1 MSLFAT
7 PSISTSAEPATARR
21 AIVASLLALAAAGS
35 GLPIAAHAQPAATF
49 PSKPVTLLVPFPPG
63 AATDA
68 VARALAVPLAKHL
81 GQQVIVENRPG
92 AAGTM
97 ATSMVAQSAATDGH
111 TVAIAPATI
120 FRVPHLQKVP
130 YETMKDLTFI
140 MNFSGYTFSLVV
152 AESTGIKSVPEFVTY
167 AKANPGK
174 VSIGA
179 SGAGSTGHIAT
190 HMLGQKSGTDLTF
203 VPFKGGAEVLS
214 AFVGGHISA
223 VIDGGWAQI
232 EKQGKG
238 RVLMTFQDKRIPRLP
253 NVPTAREAGYDIV
266 SISPIGLVG
275 PKNMDPKAVRAWHDA
290 MKASLAD
297 PAYRK
302 LLELHD
308 LEDAYLSGDDYRKL
322 AQRLWV
328 DKSKRA
334 AASTP
339 SPPTPGC
346 PPTPSAANSPKAG
359 AGRRTRCG
367 WRSSCARG

>member
-1 MSLFAT
+1 MSL
-7 PSISTSAEPATARR
+7 PGRR
-21 AIVASLLALAAAGS
+21 ALLSVLACSVWGLGALPAAV
-35 GLPIAAHAQPAATF
+35 HAQAQPF

-68 VARALAVPLAKHL
+68 VARALAVPLAKNL
-81 GQQVIVENRPG
+81 GQPVVVENKAG

-97 ATSMVAQSAATDGH
+97 AASIVAQSSNTDGY

-130 YETMKDLTFI
+130 YDTMKDLTFI

-152 AESTGIKSVPEFVTY
+152 AESLGVKSVPEFVTW

-174 VSIGA
+174 ISIGA
-179 SGAGSTGHIAT
+179 SGSGSTGHIAT

-214 AFVGGHISA
+214 AFVGGHINS

-238 RVLMTFQDKRIPRLP
+238 RVLMTFQEKRIPRLP

-275 PKNMDPKAVRAWHDA
+275 PKGMDPKVVRIWHDA
-290 MKASLAD
+290 MKAALAD
-297 PAYRK
+297 PAYKK

-308 LEDAYLSGDDYRKL
+308 LEDAYMSGEDYQKL
-322 AQRLWV
+322 AARLWV
-328 DKSKRA
+328 DEKKNFDMIGMK
-334 AASTP
+334 P
-339 SPPTPGC
+339 
-346 PPTPSAANSPKAG
+346 N
-359 AGRRTRCG
+359 
-367 WRSSCARG
+367 

>member
-167 AKANPGK
+167 AKANQGK

-328 DKSKRA
+328 DEKKNFDMIGMK
-334 AASTP
+334 P
-339 SPPTPGC
+339 Q
-346 PPTPSAANSPKAG
+346 
-359 AGRRTRCG
+359 
-367 WRSSCARG
+367 

>member
-1 MSLFAT
+1 M
-7 PSISTSAEPATARR
+7 TARFSF
-21 AIVASLLALAAAGS
+21 SLPVRRVLLGALACSAAGF
-35 GLPIAAHAQPAATF
+35 GVLPAIAQAQAQPF

-68 VARALAVPLAKHL
+68 VARALAVPLAKSL
-81 GQQVIVENRPG
+81 GQTVVVENKAG

-97 ATSMVAQSAATDGH
+97 AASIVAQSSNPDGY

-130 YETMKDLTFI
+130 YDTMKDLTFI

-152 AESTGIKSVPEFVTY
+152 AESLGVKTVPEFVTW

-174 VSIGA
+174 ISIGA

-190 HMLGQKSGTDLTF
+190 HMLGQKSSTDLTF

-214 AFVGGHISA
+214 AFVGGHINS

-238 RVLMTFQDKRIPRLP
+238 RVLMTFQEKRIPRLP
-253 NVPTAREAGYDIV
+253 NVPTARESGYDIV

-275 PKNMDPKAVRAWHDA
+275 PKGMDPKVVRIWHDA
-290 MKASLAD
+290 MRAALSD

-308 LEDAYLSGDDYRKL
+308 LEDAYMSGEDYQKL
-322 AQRLWV
+322 AARLWV
-328 DKSKRA
+328 DEKKNFDMIGMK
-334 AASTP
+334 P
-339 SPPTPGC
+339 
-346 PPTPSAANSPKAG
+346 N
-359 AGRRTRCG
+359 
-367 WRSSCARG
+367 

>member
-1 MSLFAT
+1 MTLFAT
-7 PSISTSAEPATARR
+7 PSVTTPAEPAAARR
-21 AIVASLLALAAAGS
+21 AMIASLLALAAAGS
-35 GLPIAAHAQPAATF
+35 GLPIASHAQPAATF

-97 ATSMVAQSAATDGH
+97 ATSMVAQSPATDGH

-152 AESTGIKSVPEFVTY
+152 AESTGIKSVPEFVAY

-214 AFVGGHISA
+214 AFVGGHITA

-238 RVLMTFQDKRIPRLP
+238 RVLMTFQEKRIPRLP

-328 DKSKRA
+328 DEKKNFDMIGMK
-334 AASTP
+334 P
-339 SPPTPGC
+339 Q
-346 PPTPSAANSPKAG
+346 
-359 AGRRTRCG
+359 
-367 WRSSCARG
+367 

>member
-1 MSLFAT
+1 MARFASPTITTT
-7 PSISTSAEPATARR
+7 PTRSPSVFRLSAGQVLNRRRAATAVRG
-21 AIVASLLALAAAGS
+21 LLAAGLAWVGLAA
-35 GLPIAAHAQPAATF
+35 GLPMLAHAQPAF

-68 VARALAVPLAKHL
+68 IARALAVPLAKHL

-97 ATSMVAQSAATDGH
+97 AASMVAQSSATDGH
-111 TVAIAPATI
+111 TVAISPATI

-130 YETMKDLTFI
+130 YDTMKDLTFI

-152 AESTGIKSVPEFVTY
+152 ADSTGIKSVPEFVAY

-179 SGAGSTGHIAT
+179 SGSGSTGHIAT
-190 HMLGQKSGTDLTF
+190 HMLGQKTGTDLTF
-203 VPFKGGAEVLS
+203 VPFKGGSEVLG
-214 AFVGGHISA
+214 AFVGGHINS

-238 RVLMTFQDKRIPRLP
+238 RVLMTFQEKRIPRLP

-275 PKNMDPKAVRAWHDA
+275 PKNMDPRAVRAWHDA

-297 PAYRK
+297 PAYRR
-302 LLELHD
+302 LLDLHD
-308 LEDAYLSGDDYRKL
+308 LEDAYLSGDDYLKL

-328 DKSKRA
+328 DEKKNFDMIGMK
-334 AASTP
+334 P
-339 SPPTPGC
+339 Q
-346 PPTPSAANSPKAG
+346 
-359 AGRRTRCG
+359 
-367 WRSSCARG
+367 

>member
-328 DKSKRA
+328 DEKKNFDMIGMK
-334 AASTP
+334 P
-339 SPPTPGC
+339 Q
-346 PPTPSAANSPKAG
+346 
-359 AGRRTRCG
+359 
-367 WRSSCARG
+367 

>member
-1 MSLFAT
+1 MSRLSK
-7 PSISTSAEPATARR
+7 PSAPAGANLRSSRRRTSAA
-21 AIVASLLALAAAGS
+21 LLAFAASAVGLSGSALAQTAA
-35 GLPIAAHAQPAATF
+35 PF
-49 PSKPVTLLVPFPPG
+49 PSKPLTLMVPFPPG

-81 GQQVIVENRPG
+81 GQQVVVENRPG

-97 ATSMVAQSAATDGH
+97 ATSIVAQSAATDGH

-130 YETMKDLTFI
+130 YDTLKDLTFI

-152 AESTGIKSVPEFVTY
+152 AESTGIKTVPEFVAY

-174 VSIGA
+174 ISIGA

-190 HMLGQKSGTDLTF
+190 HMLAQKTGTDLTF

-238 RVLMTFQDKRIPRLP
+238 RVLMTFQEQRIPRLP

-275 PKNMDPKAVRAWHDA
+275 PKNMDPRAVKVWHDA
-290 MKASLAD
+290 MKAALSD
-297 PAYRK
+297 PMYRK

-308 LEDAYLSGDDYRKL
+308 LEDAYMSGDDYRKL
-322 AQRLWV
+322 AQKLWV
-328 DKSKRA
+328 DEKKNFDMIGMK
-334 AASTP
+334 P
-339 SPPTPGC
+339 Q
-346 PPTPSAANSPKAG
+346 
-359 AGRRTRCG
+359 
-367 WRSSCARG
+367 

>member
-1 MSLFAT
+1 MFLF
-7 PSISTSAEPATARR
+7 SSTVCLPALVSSRSRARR
-21 AIVASLLALAAAGS
+21 ALLGAGALLAASAAVLPATTLAQG
-35 GLPIAAHAQPAATF
+35 QPF
-49 PSKPVTLLVPFPPG
+49 PSKQVTLLVPFPPG

-81 GQQVIVENRPG
+81 GQQVVVENRAG
-92 AAGTM
+92 AAGTL
-97 ATSMVAQSAATDGH
+97 ATAAVAQSTATDGH

-130 YETMKDLTFI
+130 YDTMKDLTFI
-140 MNFSGYTFSLVV
+140 MNFSGYTFSLVL
-152 AESTGIKSVPEFVTY
+152 AESLGIKSVPEFVSW

-179 SGAGSTGHIAT
+179 SGSGSTGHIAT

-214 AFVGGHISA
+214 AFVGGHINA

-238 RVLMTFQDKRIPRLP
+238 RVIMTFQDKRIPRLP
-253 NVPTAREAGYDIV
+253 NVPTARESGYDIV

-275 PKNMDPKAVRAWHDA
+275 PKGMDPKAVRAWHDA
-290 MKASLAD
+290 MKVALAD
-297 PAYRK
+297 PAYKK

-308 LEDAYLSGDDYRKL
+308 LEDAYMSGEDYQKL
-322 AQRLWV
+322 AARLWV
-328 DKSKRA
+328 DEKKNFEA
-334 AASTP
+334 IGMKT
-339 SPPTPGC
+339 
-346 PPTPSAANSPKAG
+346 N
-359 AGRRTRCG
+359 
-367 WRSSCARG
+367 

>member
-1 MSLFAT
+1 MTCQMTRARGRRNALAT
-7 PSISTSAEPATARR
+7 
-21 AIVASLLALAAAGS
+21 VFGLAL
-35 GLPIAAHAQPAATF
+35 GLSAVTPVALAQTQSF
-49 PSKPVTLLVPFPPG
+49 PVKPVTLLVPFPPG

-68 VARALAVPLAKHL
+68 IARALAVPLARNL
-81 GQQVIVENRPG
+81 GQPVVVENRAG

-97 ATSMVAQSAATDGH
+97 AASIVAQSSNPDGY

-130 YETMKDLTFI
+130 YDTMKDLTFI

-152 AESTGIKSVPEFVTY
+152 AESTGIKSVPEFVNW

-174 VSIGA
+174 MSIGA
-179 SGAGSTGHIAT
+179 SGSGSTGHIAT
-190 HMLGQKSGTDLTF
+190 HMLGQKTSTDLTF

-214 AFVGGHISA
+214 AFVGGHING

-238 RVLMTFQDKRIPRLP
+238 RVLMTFQEKRIPRLP
-253 NVPTAREAGYDIV
+253 NVPTAREMGYDIV

-275 PKNMDPKAVRAWHDA
+275 PKGMDPKVVRIWHDA
-290 MKASLAD
+290 MRAALAD

-308 LEDAYLSGDDYRKL
+308 LEDAYLSGEDYQKL
-322 AQRLWV
+322 AARLWV
-328 DKSKRA
+328 DEKKNFEMI
-334 AASTP
+334 
-339 SPPTPGC
+339 GMKG
-346 PPTPSAANSPKAG
+346 N
-359 AGRRTRCG
+359 
-367 WRSSCARG
+367 

>member
-1 MSLFAT
+1 MALPT
-7 PSISTSAEPATARR
+7 LTAPRIDPVRR
-21 AIVASLLALAAAGS
+21 IVLASLIAGAS
-35 GLPIAAHAQPAATF
+35 IAASLPGVAMAQAAF

-68 VARALAVPLAKHL
+68 IARALAVPLAKNL
-81 GQQVIVENRPG
+81 GQQVVVENRPG

-97 ATSMVAQSAATDGH
+97 AASLVAQSAATDGH

-130 YETMKDLTFI
+130 YDTMKDLSFI

-152 AESTGIKSVPEFVTY
+152 AESTGIKSVPEFVAY

-174 VSIGA
+174 ISIGA
-179 SGAGSTGHIAT
+179 SGSGSTGHIAT
-190 HMLGQKSGTDLTF
+190 HLLGQKTGTDLTF

-214 AFVGGHISA
+214 AFVGGHISS

-238 RVLMTFQDKRIPRLP
+238 RVLMTFQEKRIPRLP
-253 NVPTAREAGYDIV
+253 NVPTARESGYDIV

-275 PKNMDPKAVRAWHDA
+275 PKGMDPKAIRVWHDA
-290 MKASLAD
+290 MKASLSD

-308 LEDAYLSGDDYRKL
+308 LEDAYMSGDDYLKL

-328 DKSKRA
+328 DEKKNFDMI
-334 AASTP
+334 
-339 SPPTPGC
+339 GM
-346 PPTPSAANSPKAG
+346 KQQ
-359 AGRRTRCG
+359 
-367 WRSSCARG
+367 

>member
-1 MSLFAT
+1 MALPT
-7 PSISTSAEPATARR
+7 LTAQCVDPVRR
-21 AIVASLLALAAAGS
+21 IMLASLIAGAS
-35 GLPIAAHAQPAATF
+35 IAATLPGVAMAQAAF

-68 VARALAVPLAKHL
+68 IARALAVPLAKNL
-81 GQQVIVENRPG
+81 GQQVVVENRPG

-97 ATSMVAQSAATDGH
+97 AASLVAQSAATDGH

-130 YETMKDLTFI
+130 YDTMKDLSFI

-152 AESTGIKSVPEFVTY
+152 AESTGIKSVPEFVAY

-174 VSIGA
+174 ISIGA
-179 SGAGSTGHIAT
+179 SGSGSTGHIAT
-190 HMLGQKSGTDLTF
+190 HLLGQKTGTDLTF

-214 AFVGGHISA
+214 AFVGGHINS

-238 RVLMTFQDKRIPRLP
+238 RVLMTFQEKRIPRLP
-253 NVPTAREAGYDIV
+253 NVPTARESGYDIV

-275 PKNMDPKAVRAWHDA
+275 PKGMDPKAIRVWHDA
-290 MKASLAD
+290 MKASLSD

-308 LEDAYLSGDDYRKL
+308 LEDAYMSGDDYLKL

-328 DKSKRA
+328 DEKKNFDMI
-334 AASTP
+334 
-339 SPPTPGC
+339 GM
-346 PPTPSAANSPKAG
+346 KQQ
-359 AGRRTRCG
+359 
-367 WRSSCARG
+367 

>member
-140 MNFSGYTFSLVV
+140 MNFSGYTFPLVV

-328 DKSKRA
+328 DEKKNFDMIGMK
-334 AASTP
+334 P
-339 SPPTPGC
+339 Q
-346 PPTPSAANSPKAG
+346 
-359 AGRRTRCG
+359 
-367 WRSSCARG
+367 

>member
-1 MSLFAT
+1 MALPTPTAQCVNLLRRTVMASFVVGASIAAT
-7 PSISTSAEPATARR
+7 LPGAATAQT
-21 AIVASLLALAAAGS
+21 A
-35 GLPIAAHAQPAATF
+35 F

-68 VARALAVPLAKHL
+68 IARALAVPLAKNL
-81 GQQVIVENRPG
+81 GQQVVVENRPG

-97 ATSMVAQSAATDGH
+97 AASLVAQSAATDGY

-130 YETMKDLTFI
+130 YDTMKDLSFI

-152 AESTGIKSVPEFVTY
+152 AESTGIKSVPEFVAY

-174 VSIGA
+174 ISIGA
-179 SGAGSTGHIAT
+179 SGSGSTGHIAT
-190 HMLGQKSGTDLTF
+190 HMLGQKTGTDLTF
-203 VPFKGGAEVLS
+203 VPFKGGSEVLS
-214 AFVGGHISA
+214 AFVGGHINS

-238 RVLMTFQDKRIPRLP
+238 RVLMTFQEKRIPRLP
-253 NVPTAREAGYDIV
+253 NVPTARESGYDIV

-275 PKNMDPKAVRAWHDA
+275 PKGMDPKAIRVWHDA
-290 MKASLAD
+290 MKASLSD

-308 LEDAYLSGDDYRKL
+308 LEDAYMSGDDYYKL
-322 AQRLWV
+322 AARLWV
-328 DKSKRA
+328 DEKKNFDMIGMK
-334 AASTP
+334 P
-339 SPPTPGC
+339 Q
-346 PPTPSAANSPKAG
+346 
-359 AGRRTRCG
+359 
-367 WRSSCARG
+367 

>member
-1 MSLFAT
+1 MTLIDT
-7 PSISTSAEPATARR
+7 PFISTSTSTRYVAVRR
-21 AIVASLLALAAAGS
+21 AVVASLLTMAAAGS
-35 GLPIAAHAQPAATF
+35 GLPMAAHAQTAATF
-49 PSKPVTLLVPFPPG
+49 PSKPLTLLVPFPPG

-68 VARALAVPLAKHL
+68 IARALAVPLARHL
-81 GQQVIVENRPG
+81 GQQVVVENRPG

-97 ATSMVAQSAATDGH
+97 AASLVAQSSATDGH

-130 YETMKDLTFI
+130 YDTLKDLSFI

-152 AESTGIKSVPEFVTY
+152 AEGSGIKSVPEFVAY

-190 HMLGQKSGTDLTF
+190 HMLSQKTGTDLTF

-214 AFVGGHISA
+214 AFVGGHINA
-223 VIDGGWAQI
+223 VIDGGWPQI

-238 RVLMTFQDKRIPRLP
+238 RVLMTFQEKRIPRLP
-253 NVPTAREAGYDIV
+253 NVPTARESGYDIV

-275 PKNMDPKAVRAWHDA
+275 PKGMDPKAIRAWHDA
-290 MKASLAD
+290 LKASLAD
-297 PAYRK
+297 PGYRR

-328 DKSKRA
+328 DEKKNFDMIGMK
-334 AASTP
+334 P
-339 SPPTPGC
+339 Q
-346 PPTPSAANSPKAG
+346 
-359 AGRRTRCG
+359 
-367 WRSSCARG
+367 

>member
-1 MSLFAT
+1 MTLFAS
-7 PSISTSAEPATARR
+7 PSIPTSAEPFAARR
-21 AIVASLLALAAAGS
+21 AALGSLLSLAAAGA
-35 GLPIAAHAQPAATF
+35 GLPMAAQAQPAGAF
-49 PSKPVTLLVPFPPG
+49 PTKPVTLMVPFPPG

-68 VARALAVPLAKHL
+68 VARALAVPLARHL

-97 ATSMVAQSAATDGH
+97 ATSLIAQSSATDGH

-152 AESTGIKSVPEFVTY
+152 AESTGIKSVPEFVAY

-190 HMLGQKSGTDLTF
+190 HLLGQKTGTDLTF
-203 VPFKGGAEVLS
+203 VPFKGGTEVLS

-238 RVLMTFQDKRIPRLP
+238 RVLMTFQEKRIPRLP
-253 NVPTAREAGYDIV
+253 AVPTARESGYDIV
-266 SISPIGLVG
+266 SPSPIGLVG
-275 PKNMDPKAVRAWHDA
+275 PRNMDPKAVRAWHDA

-328 DKSKRA
+328 DEKKNFDMIGMK
-334 AASTP
+334 P
-339 SPPTPGC
+339 Q
-346 PPTPSAANSPKAG
+346 
-359 AGRRTRCG
+359 
-367 WRSSCARG
+367 

>member
-35 GLPIAAHAQPAATF
+35 GMPIAAHAQPAATF

-328 DKSKRA
+328 DEKKNFDMIGMK
-334 AASTP
+334 P
-339 SPPTPGC
+339 Q
-346 PPTPSAANSPKAG
+346 
-359 AGRRTRCG
+359 
-367 WRSSCARG
+367 

>member
-1 MSLFAT
+1 MTWSVPHPNPTLALSPPT
-7 PSISTSAEPATARR
+7 RR
-21 AIVASLLALAAAGS
+21 ATIGSMLVALTLGAVAPAVALAQAGT
-35 GLPIAAHAQPAATF
+35 GF
-49 PSKPVTLLVPFPPG
+49 PTKPVTLLVPFPPG

-92 AAGTM
+92 AAGTV
-97 ATSMVAQSAATDGH
+97 ASSMVAQSSATDGH

-130 YETMKDLTFI
+130 YDTMKDLTFI

-152 AESTGIKSVPEFVTY
+152 AESTGIKSVPEFVAY

-174 VSIGA
+174 INIGA
-179 SGAGSTGHIAT
+179 SGAGSTGNIAT
-190 HMLGQKSGTDLTF
+190 HLLGQKTGTDLTF

-214 AFVGGHISA
+214 AFVGGHINA

-238 RVLMTFQDKRIPRLP
+238 RVLMTFQEKRIGRLP

-275 PKNMDPKAVRAWHDA
+275 PKGMDPKAVKAWHDA
-290 MKASLAD
+290 LKASLSD
-297 PAYRK
+297 PAYRR

-322 AQRLWV
+322 AARLWV
-328 DKSKRA
+328 DEKKNFDMIGMK
-334 AASTP
+334 P
-339 SPPTPGC
+339 Q
-346 PPTPSAANSPKAG
+346 
-359 AGRRTRCG
+359 
-367 WRSSCARG
+367 

>member
-190 HMLGQKSGTDLTF
+190 HMLGEKSGTDLTF

-328 DKSKRA
+328 DEKKNFDMIGMK
-334 AASTP
+334 P
-339 SPPTPGC
+339 Q
-346 PPTPSAANSPKAG
+346 
-359 AGRRTRCG
+359 
-367 WRSSCARG
+367 

>member
-1 MSLFAT
+1 MALPT
-7 PSISTSAEPATARR
+7 PSAQYVNSLRRTVMASIVVGASIAATLPGSATAQT
-21 AIVASLLALAAAGS
+21 A
-35 GLPIAAHAQPAATF
+35 F
-49 PSKPVTLLVPFPPG
+49 PNKPVTLLVPFPPG

-68 VARALAVPLAKHL
+68 IARALAVPLAKNL
-81 GQQVIVENRPG
+81 GQQVVVENRPG

-97 ATSMVAQSAATDGH
+97 AASLVAQSAATDGY

-130 YETMKDLTFI
+130 YDTMKDLSFI

-152 AESTGIKSVPEFVTY
+152 AESTGIKSVQEFVAY

-174 VSIGA
+174 ISIGA
-179 SGAGSTGHIAT
+179 SGSGSTGHIAT
-190 HMLGQKSGTDLTF
+190 HLLGQKTGTDLTF
-203 VPFKGGAEVLS
+203 VPFKGGSEVLS
-214 AFVGGHISA
+214 AFVGGHINS

-238 RVLMTFQDKRIPRLP
+238 RVLMTFQEKRIPRLP
-253 NVPTAREAGYDIV
+253 NVPTARESGYDIV

-275 PKNMDPKAVRAWHDA
+275 PKGMDPKAIRVWHDA

-308 LEDAYLSGDDYRKL
+308 LEDAYMSGDDYYKL
-322 AQRLWV
+322 AARLWV
-328 DKSKRA
+328 DEKKNFDMIGMK
-334 AASTP
+334 P
-339 SPPTPGC
+339 Q
-346 PPTPSAANSPKAG
+346 
-359 AGRRTRCG
+359 
-367 WRSSCARG
+367 